1 MSDVDF
7 GPAFRPQG
15 VDWNNSD
22 QTVGTVNFQD
32 KNTHAIF
39 YLDKRHNPAKS
50 QEEGHPV
57 YDNIPFVRIGSP
69 GERLNVVIRPA
80 TQVDARRFA
89 MQWAQ
94 FQQNMEQRP
103 SGTPVSIL
111 FANNPAVVG
120 MLEGCNVFTVEQLAD
135 LSANA
140 IENIGMGCQSYVN
153 QAQSYLKMAEKGVKH
168 AEFQAKLDERDQRIA
183 QLTHNV
189 QELNTTVTKLLA
201 QIKNGQARQSDIDYA
216 GGMERPTFQP
226 NASFDPQ
233 TAQIDAI
240 GHQTRQVP
248 KRAPV
253 KATKPARRERVRET
267 G

>member
-1 MSDVDF
+1 MSDVDY
-7 GPAFRPQG
+7 GPSFRPQG

-39 YLDKRHNPAKS
+39 YMDRRHNPAKS
-50 QEEGHPV
+50 EQEGHPI
-57 YDNIPFVRIGSP
+57 YDNIAFVRIGNP

-80 TQVDARRFA
+80 TQVDQRRFPI
-89 MQWAQ
+89 QWAQ

-103 SGTPVSIL
+103 SGTPVTIL
-111 FANNPAVVG
+111 FPSNPAVVG

-140 IENIGMGCQSYVN
+140 IENIGMGCQTYVN
-153 QAQSYLKMAEKGVKH
+153 QAQQYLKMSEKGVKH
-168 AEFQAKLDERDQRIA
+168 AEFQKKLDERDQKIA
-183 QLTHNV
+183 QLSNHV

-201 QIKNGQARQSDIDYA
+201 QIKNGQVRQQDIDFA
-216 GGMERPTFQP
+216 GGQERPTFQP
-226 NASFDPQ
+226 NASFDSQ
-233 TAQIDAI
+233 SAQIAAI
-240 GHQTRQVP
+240 GRETRQAP
-248 KRAPV
+248 KKAAP
-253 KATKPARRERVRET
+253 TKPARRERVRET